1 MATMRVLITGG
12 SGFIGRNMAE
22 ELRADHEVEAPRR
35 SELDLLSTD
44 SMRAYF
50 SRHEPDAII
59 HCATVPGHRA
69 AQPAPGLAGDN
80 LRMFFGLLRL
90 APEGTRFVVLG
101 SGAEYDQLLECR
113 RVREEEAGRSL
124 PGDDSGFSKLVESF
138 WAEQSPAMVHLRPF
152 GVFGPYEDWRIR
164 FLSNAVCKA
173 LHGLPITLRQNRRLD
188 YVWVGDLCWIVSRL
202 LDAPPRQ
209 RILNVTP
216 DSTPD
221 LLSLARLVRDVVGV
235 DVPIDVAEEGMG
247 PEYTGDNWRLH
258 EEVAG
263 LRFTPPE
270 EAIEMFRDHYA
281 ARLGT
286 IDRKELL
293 WDR

>member
-1 MATMRVLITGG
+1 MNVLVTGG
-12 SGFIGRNMAE
+12 SGFIGKNLTR
-22 ELRADHEVEAPRR
+22 ELKAAYEVEAPTR
-35 SELDLLSTD
+35 SELDLLSMD
-44 SMRAYF
+44 SVRAYF
-50 SRHEPDAII
+50 SRHRPDAIV

-80 LRMFFGLLRL
+80 LRMFFGLVRL
-90 APEGTRFVVLG
+90 APGTARFVVIG
-101 SGAEYDQLLECR
+101 SGAEYDEAIGCC
-113 RVREEEAGRSL
+113 RVREEEVGRSL

-138 WAEQSPAMVHLRPF
+138 WAERGSTIVHLRPF
-152 GVFGPYEDWRIR
+152 GVFGPFEDWRIR

-173 LHGLPITLRQNRRLD
+173 LYGLPITLRRNRRLD
-188 YVWVGDLCWIVSRL
+188 YVWVGDLCRVISRM
-202 LDAPPRQ
+202 LDAPPQR

-221 LLSLARLVRDVVGV
+221 LLALAFLIREVVGTG
-235 DVPIDVAEEGMG
+235 VPIEVAEDGMG
-247 PEYTGDNWRLH
+247 PEYTGDNSRLH
-258 EEVAG
+258 EEVPG

-270 EAIEMFRDHYA
+270 EAIAMLRDHYA